1 MDDKKEGM
9 NNTAPQ
15 AVVDTAKGAKE
26 LAGNTLSGA
35 VSGLTR
41 KQPTRK
47 RQKSKSVSGPT
58 KRGSSKRRTS
68 TSATAKRGSPKRRS
82 ASTAAKKTA
91 TKRPQSKAVKVGRA
105 PSAKSRTP
113 AKADELSSLWPPANE
128 LLEKIALA
136 EAEKATDAAH
146 KHAQAEAEKSDQLS
160 KTLGISDEEVM
171 KSAAALVEQA
181 VRAGLTEVQVYRF
194 PNTLCTD
201 HGRAINQQEP
211 GWEDTLTGVPKQ
223 LYQFWHKSLR
233 PRGYKL
239 RAQIVDFPGGLP
251 GDVSMTLKWG

>member
-58 KRGSSKRRTS
+58 KGGSSKRRTS
-68 TSATAKRGSPKRRS
+68 TSATAKRGSPKS
-82 ASTAAKKTA
+82 ASRAAKKTA

-105 PSAKSRTP
+105 PSAKSRRTP

>member
-1 MDDKKEGM
+1 MDDKQEDM
-9 NNTAPQ
+9 NNTAHQ

-68 TSATAKRGSPKRRS
+68 TSATAKRGSPKS
-82 ASTAAKKTA
+82 ASRAAKKTA
-91 TKRPQSKAVKVGRA
+91 TKRPQSEAVKVGRA
-105 PSAKSRTP
+105 PSAKSRRTP

>member
-68 TSATAKRGSPKRRS
+68 TSATAKRGSPKS
-82 ASTAAKKTA
+82 ASRAAKKTA

-105 PSAKSRTP
+105 PSAKSRRTP

>member
-41 KQPTRK
+41 KQSTRK

-68 TSATAKRGSPKRRS
+68 TSATAKRGSPKS
-82 ASTAAKKTA
+82 ASRAAKKTA

-105 PSAKSRTP
+105 PSAKSRRTP

>member
-35 VSGLTR
+35 VSGSTR

-58 KRGSSKRRTS
+58 KRGSSKRSTS

-91 TKRPQSKAVKVGRA
+91 TKPQSKAVKVGRA
-105 PSAKSRTP
+105 PSAKSRRTP

-251 GDVSMTLKWG
+251 GKSA

>member
-35 VSGLTR
+35 VAGAVSGAVSGLTR

-58 KRGSSKRRTS
+58 KRGSSKRR
-68 TSATAKRGSPKRRS
+68 RRS

-105 PSAKSRTP
+105 PSAKSRRTP

-136 EAEKATDAAH
+136 EAEKEAEKATDATH

-160 KTLGISDEEVM
+160 KPLGISDEEVM
-171 KSAAALVEQA
+171 KSAAAIVGGAVE
-181 VRAGLTEVQVYRF
+181 AGLTEVQVYRF
-194 PNTLCTD
+194 PNILCTD

-223 LYQFWHKSLR
+223 LYQFWHEYLR

-239 RAQIVDFPGGLP
+239 RAQIVDFPDGLP

>member
-41 KQPTRK
+41 KQPTGK

-68 TSATAKRGSPKRRS
+68 TSATAKRGSPKS
-82 ASTAAKKTA
+82 ASRAAKKTA

-105 PSAKSRTP
+105 PSAKSRRTP

-128 LLEKIALA
+128 LLEKIAIA

>member
-1 MDDKKEGM
+1 M
-9 NNTAPQ
+9 
-15 AVVDTAKGAKE
+15 
-26 LAGNTLSGA
+26 S
-35 VSGLTR
+35 
-41 KQPTRK
+41 
-47 RQKSKSVSGPT
+47 
-58 KRGSSKRRTS
+58 
-68 TSATAKRGSPKRRS
+68 
-82 ASTAAKKTA
+82 
-91 TKRPQSKAVKVGRA
+91 
-105 PSAKSRTP
+105 
-113 AKADELSSLWPPANE
+113 KADELSSLWPPANE
-128 LLEKIALA
+128 LLEKIAIA

-239 RAQIVDFPGGLP
+239 RAQIVDKIVLPGGTKE
-251 GDVSMTLKWG
+251 TLKMLPEFKYATE

>member
-105 PSAKSRTP
+105 PSAKSRRTP

-128 LLEKIALA
+128 LLDDEYESDRHYLSPVAAPSQILSLFALQ
-136 EAEKATDAAH
+136 T
-146 KHAQAEAEKSDQLS
+146 
-160 KTLGISDEEVM
+160 
-171 KSAAALVEQA
+171 
-181 VRAGLTEVQVYRF
+181 
-194 PNTLCTD
+194 
-201 HGRAINQQEP
+201 
-211 GWEDTLTGVPKQ
+211 
-223 LYQFWHKSLR
+223 
-233 PRGYKL
+233 
-239 RAQIVDFPGGLP
+239 
-251 GDVSMTLKWG
+251 

>member
-68 TSATAKRGSPKRRS
+68 TSATAKRGSPKS
-82 ASTAAKKTA
+82 AGRAAKKTA

-105 PSAKSRTP
+105 PSAKSRRTP

>member
-68 TSATAKRGSPKRRS
+68 TSATAKRGSPKS
-82 ASTAAKKTA
+82 ASRAAKKTA

-105 PSAKSRTP
+105 PSAKSRRTP

-136 EAEKATDAAH
+136 EAEKATDAAD

-160 KTLGISDEEVM
+160 KTLGISDEEAM

>member
-26 LAGNTLSGA
+26 LAGNTLSSAVAGAVSGA

-58 KRGSSKRRTS
+58 KRGSSKRR
-68 TSATAKRGSPKRRS
+68 RRS

-105 PSAKSRTP
+105 PSAKSRRTP

-146 KHAQAEAEKSDQLS
+146 EHAQAEAEKSDQLS
-160 KTLGISDEEVM
+160 KPLGISDEEVM
-171 KSAAALVEQA
+171 KSAAAIVGGAVE
-181 VRAGLTEVQVYRF
+181 AGLTEVQVYRF
-194 PNTLCTD
+194 PNILCTD

-223 LYQFWHKSLR
+223 LYQFWHEYLR

-239 RAQIVDFPGGLP
+239 RAQIVDFPDGLP

>member
-35 VSGLTR
+35 AAGAVSGAVSGLTR

-58 KRGSSKRRTS
+58 KRGSSKRR
-68 TSATAKRGSPKRRS
+68 RRS

-105 PSAKSRTP
+105 PSAKSRRTP

-146 KHAQAEAEKSDQLS
+146 EHAQAEAEKSDQLR
-160 KTLGISDEEVM
+160 KTLGISDEEVV
-171 KSAAALVEQA
+171 KSAAAIVGRAVE
-181 VRAGLTEVQVYRF
+181 AGLTEVQVYRF
-194 PNTLCTD
+194 PNILCTD

-223 LYQFWHKSLR
+223 LYQFWHEYLR

-239 RAQIVDFPGGLP
+239 RAQIVDFPDGLP

>member
-58 KRGSSKRRTS
+58 KRGS
-68 TSATAKRGSPKRRS
+68 PKS
-82 ASTAAKKTA
+82 ASRAAKKTA

-105 PSAKSRTP
+105 PSAKSRRTP

-160 KTLGISDEEVM
+160 KTWASQT
-171 KSAAALVEQA
+171 K
-181 VRAGLTEVQVYRF
+181 R
-194 PNTLCTD
+194 
-201 HGRAINQQEP
+201 
-211 GWEDTLTGVPKQ
+211 
-223 LYQFWHKSLR
+223 
-233 PRGYKL
+233 
-239 RAQIVDFPGGLP
+239 
-251 GDVSMTLKWG
+251 

>member
-91 TKRPQSKAVKVGRA
+91 TKRPQSEAVKVGRA
-105 PSAKSRTP
+105 PSATRRTP

>member
-15 AVVDTAKGAKE
+15 TVVDAAKGAKE

-35 VSGLTR
+35 VSGSTR

-47 RQKSKSVSGPT
+47 RQESKSVSGPT

-68 TSATAKRGSPKRRS
+68 TSATAKRGSPKS
-82 ASTAAKKTA
+82 ASRAAKKTA

-105 PSAKSRTP
+105 PSAKSRRTP

>member
-68 TSATAKRGSPKRRS
+68 TSATAKRGSPKRRRQHGS
-82 ASTAAKKTA
+82 EKDRDQKASE
-91 TKRPQSKAVKVGRA
+91 QS
-105 PSAKSRTP
+105 
-113 AKADELSSLWPPANE
+113 
-128 LLEKIALA
+128 
-136 EAEKATDAAH
+136 
-146 KHAQAEAEKSDQLS
+146 
-160 KTLGISDEEVM
+160 
-171 KSAAALVEQA
+171 
-181 VRAGLTEVQVYRF
+181 
-194 PNTLCTD
+194 C
-201 HGRAINQQEP
+201 
-211 GWEDTLTGVPKQ
+211 
-223 LYQFWHKSLR
+223 
-233 PRGYKL
+233 
-239 RAQIVDFPGGLP
+239 
-251 GDVSMTLKWG
+251 